1 MSVVVVVVIV
11 MFVSA
16 HVLVTEVTGIER
28 VRYSAFR
35 GPLLED
41 CIATDTVYIHQMSDE
56 LRGVKTRLISPVSAQ
71 DGLLVIVSYSAESG
85 HDAVCSRSEKV
96 RNSAKRV

>member
-1 MSVVVVVVIV
+1 MEDR
-11 MFVSA
+11 
-16 HVLVTEVTGIER
+16 VTEVTGII
-28 VRYSAFR
+28 VRYSAFH

-41 CIATDTVYIHQMSDE
+41 CIATDTVYIHRMSGE
-56 LRGVKTRLISPVSAQ
+56 FRGVKTRLIPPVSAQ

-96 RNSAKRV
+96 RNSARNV